1 MEHFSQGTEE
11 TDMQWTLS
19 PHSCVQ
25 PVGRQVVSVQFSK
38 RYGGGR
44 YWCLESREEA
54 HLGKRAWDE
63 HGAYPRRLLEAWSAE
78 MSLKDGS
85 TPVR

>member
-1 MEHFSQGTEE
+1 M
-11 TDMQWTLS
+11 
-19 PHSCVQ
+19 
-25 PVGRQVVSVQFSK
+25 
-38 RYGGGR
+38 
-44 YWCLESREEA
+44 ESREEA
-54 HLGKRAWDE
+54 HLGKQAWDE